1 MPPTVTRLSIYL
13 HPLTGNFVYMK
24 YVIIEDNK
32 LKHVKQG
39 IYEMWLEKNGERFV
53 LPPVI
58 TIADNRKHIIDTD
71 FVGII
76 EKNKETLPF
85 VLFHF
90 EDEITRKGEL
100 RHIAE
105 NVEYF
110 ETFEALKKRR
120 NDLLKNISKN

>member
-1 MPPTVTRLSIYL
+1 
-13 HPLTGNFVYMK
+13 MK